1 MTCEWGPEA
10 EHGFLIVE
18 KGSGR
23 LSEGQG
29 QKLAGVNAKMGPR
42 MREPAGPGAPRGLG
56 HRQLLPS

>member
-1 MTCEWGPEA
+1 M
-10 EHGFLIVE
+10 EHSFLIVE

-29 QKLAGVNAKMGPR
+29 QKLAGVNAKMGPH
-42 MREPAGPGAPRGLG
+42 MREPAGPGAPRGRG